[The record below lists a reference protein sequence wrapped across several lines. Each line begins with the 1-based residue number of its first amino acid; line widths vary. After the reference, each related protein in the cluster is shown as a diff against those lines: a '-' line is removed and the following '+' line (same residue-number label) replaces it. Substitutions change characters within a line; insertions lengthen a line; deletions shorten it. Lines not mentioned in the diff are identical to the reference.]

1 MFTNGTAL
9 ANQHDVLAGSVAE
22 QRQATAP
29 MIETLALTKRF
40 PIRAGYAAVLR
51 LRRRSWLTAVDQVSL
66 TIRRGELFGLLG
78 PNGAGKTTLIK
89 LLCTLVLPTAG
100 AARVAGLDVVRDAA
114 AVRRT
119 VGLVACDERSFYW
132 RLSGRQNLEFF
143 ATLVGLRQPLA
154 SKRIA
159 DVLAIS
165 GLSEHADRQF
175 MSYST
180 GMRQRLAIARG
191 LLAMPELLILD
202 EPTRSLD
209 PLSAYDLRQ
218 FVRRRLVDELG
229 RTVVLV
235 THQLGEAEELC
246 DRIAV
251 MDRGQLIAC
260 GTAAQIKQQ
269 VVARERYTLDIR
281 GLPPEQLLS
290 LAALPGVAAIRVEQA
305 TTELVRL
312 QFDLS
317 ATSQALPAVIRQL
330 VDWGGDVLACQHAAV
345 SLEDA
350 FLQVMRATSDGR
362 ESTGLYPA

>member
-1 MFTNGTAL
+1 
-9 ANQHDVLAGSVAE
+9 
-22 QRQATAP
+22 
-29 MIETLALTKRF
+29 
-40 PIRAGYAAVLR
+40 
-51 LRRRSWLTAVDQVSL
+51 
-66 TIRRGELFGLLG
+66 
-78 PNGAGKTTLIK
+78 
-89 LLCTLVLPTAG
+89 
-100 AARVAGLDVVRDAA
+100 
-114 AVRRT
+114 
-119 VGLVACDERSFYW
+119 
-132 RLSGRQNLEFF
+132 
-143 ATLVGLRQPLA
+143 
-154 SKRIA
+154 
-159 DVLAIS
+159 
-165 GLSEHADRQF
+165 
-175 MSYST
+175 
-180 GMRQRLAIARG
+180 
-191 LLAMPELLILD
+191 
-202 EPTRSLD
+202 
-209 PLSAYDLRQ
+209 
-218 FVRRRLVDELG
+218 
-229 RTVVLV
+229 VLV